1 MTGRSLWHDGRPTHP
16 ICRGLYL
23 YRLRVP
29 ISPSAAGENHHGTA
43 MRTAAIDL
51 ARLSAPANA
60 AGVPSAPA
68 HASETL
74 QVRCDRPLSS
84 PLMGSD
90 ASLRFRDLSL
100 QVGYGFFCVTGRT
113 GDLANRK
120 LSSFQGFHG
129 VTVLLELNPMPSDVA
144 IAVSNH
150 VAAAHGD
157 RLVLSFRMVKHGRL
171 WLTIG

>member
-1 MTGRSLWHDGRPTHP
+1 
-16 ICRGLYL
+16 
-23 YRLRVP
+23 
-29 ISPSAAGENHHGTA
+29 
-43 MRTAAIDL
+43 
-51 ARLSAPANA
+51 
-60 AGVPSAPA
+60 
-68 HASETL
+68 
-74 QVRCDRPLSS
+74 
-84 PLMGSD
+84 MGSD

-157 RLVLSFRMVKHGRL
+157 RLVLSFRMVKDGRL